1 MPRKPFSNDSSFI
14 ELFGKTI
21 SESDLAV
28 QIDFGDAVK
37 WIPKSQM
44 EDWPNIGFNGSVLIK
59 EWIAKKEGLI

>member
-14 ELFGKTI
+14 EFFGKTI
-21 SESDLAV
+21 SESESAV

-37 WIPKSQM
+37 WVPKSQM
-44 EDWPNIGFNGSVLIK
+44 EDWADLNFQGSVLIK